1 MATVSYRKT
10 GIIPYRRVPPRLL
23 KFPMIPSQSRILIAD
38 DHRMF
43 NDTVAA
49 MLRPSF
55 NSVWQVFN
63 GAELSHAI
71 QTHTPDLLLLDIN
84 LPNLKGLNAA
94 RSFRQQL
101 PALKIILVT
110 MYNHAHFVAEAK
122 AIGLEG
128 YLLKYSPS
136 KLLIEG
142 IDSVL
147 NGNPYYD
154 PNLQKLPPSTDEFV
168 KGFLLSRREKEV
180 IKGLVAGMSAGQ
192 IADELCISYETV
204 KSHRKNIY
212 LKLEV
217 NRITDLVRLFHM
229 NGLFD

>member
-1 MATVSYRKT
+1 
-10 GIIPYRRVPPRLL
+10 
-23 KFPMIPSQSRILIAD
+23 
-38 DHRMF
+38 MF
-43 NDTVAA
+43 NDAVVA
-49 MLRPSF
+49 MLRPAFSAI
-55 NSVWQVFN
+55 WQVFN
-63 GAELSHAI
+63 GSELHCAI
-71 QTHTPDLLLLDIN
+71 QTYAPDLLLLDIN
-84 LPNLKGLNAA
+84 LPNLNGLDAA
-94 RSFRQQL
+94 RVFRQQL
-101 PALKIILVT
+101 PTLKIILVT

-128 YLLKYSPS
+128 YLLKDSPS

-147 NGNPYYD
+147 NGNAFYD

-180 IKGLVAGMSAGQ
+180 IKGLVAGKSAGQ

-217 NRITDLVRLFHM
+217 NSITDLVRLFHR
-229 NGLFD
+229 NGLLGNDV